1 MDTDG
6 TRTEGRKI
14 VTPYPDKLLFREI
27 TEAIIGAAFAVHRA
41 LGYGFLEKVY
51 QRALQV
57 ELLRSGRTVEIEYPI
72 IVKYRGVTVGEYF
85 ADLFVDERVIVETK
99 VASAYNPLDE
109 AQLINEL
116 RATGIRVG
124 LLLNFG
130 RQEMQFRRLVF

>member
-6 TRTEGRKI
+6 TRTRELKI
-14 VTPYPDKLLFREI
+14 ATPHPDKLLFRET
-27 TEAIIGAAFAVHRA
+27 TEAIIGAAFAVHRE

-57 ELLRSGRTVEIEYPI
+57 ELLRSAHTVEIEYPI
-72 IVKYRGVTVGEYF
+72 TVKYRGVTVGEYF
-85 ADLFVDERVIVETK
+85 ADLFVDEKVVVETK
-99 VASAYNPLDE
+99 VAPAYNPLDE

-116 RATGIRVG
+116 KATGIRVG

>member
-6 TRTEGRKI
+6 TRTAGLEI
-14 VTPYPDKLLFREI
+14 SQPHPNKLLFREI
-27 TEAIIGAAFAVHRA
+27 TEAVIGVAFAVHRE

-57 ELLRSGRTVEIEYPI
+57 ELLKSGHSAELEFPI
-72 IVKYRGVTVGEYF
+72 AVKYRGVIVGEYF
-85 ADLFVDERVIVETK
+85 ADLLVDGKVIVETK
-99 VASAYNPLDE
+99 VAPAYNPLDE

-116 RATGIRVG
+116 KATGIRVG

-130 RQEMQFRRLVF
+130 RREMQFRRLVF

>member
-6 TRTEGRKI
+6 TRTAGLEIKRLH
-14 VTPYPDKLLFREI
+14 PDKLLHRET
-27 TEAIIGAAFAVHRA
+27 TEAIIGAAFAVHRE

-57 ELLRSGRTVEIEYPI
+57 ELLKSGYSVALETPI
-72 IVKYRGVTVGEYF
+72 SVHHRGVIVGEYF
-85 ADLFVDERVIVETK
+85 ADLLVDDKVIVETK
-99 VASAYNPLDE
+99 VEPTYNPLSE

-116 RATGIRVG
+116 KATGFRVG

-130 RQEMQFRRLVF
+130 RKEVQFRRLVL